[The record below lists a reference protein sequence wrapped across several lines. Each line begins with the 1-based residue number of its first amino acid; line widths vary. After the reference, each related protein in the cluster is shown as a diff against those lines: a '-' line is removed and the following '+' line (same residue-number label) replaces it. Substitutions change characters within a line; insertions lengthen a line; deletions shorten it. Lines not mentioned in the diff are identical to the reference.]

1 MNKEQA
7 QQLIERLA
15 DKTLSEGCKVITAKD
30 RRMYTQES
38 QRNKLYPIEEQ
49 GRLIPAIGTIISK
62 SNTKIYCKSRD
73 NNSPWS
79 TKEEYIQKILGHPVY
94 IGDVLKK
101 LQQQEEYIVST
112 GDFETIND
120 IITREDYNVSKVF
133 AKLLHHWARCG
144 IENSLQTILDEA
156 EWEGALSLIKVRN
169 GCYELYRDKTKIS
182 EHSTISGANSMAD
195 KFPPSLKSPALKLF
209 SYLNVLFPDK

>member
-1 MNKEQA
+1 MNKEHA
-7 QQLIERLA
+7 QKLIERLA
-15 DKTLSEGCKVITAKD
+15 DKTLSFGC
-30 RRMYTQES
+30 R
-38 QRNKLYPIEEQ
+38 IEENNHSPSHSIFVCHNL
-49 GRLIPAIGTIISK
+49 GTMYSAIQVGPE
-62 SNTKIYCKSRD
+62 NTYHFFNGYK
-73 NNSPWS
+73 NP
-79 TKEEYIQKILGHPVY
+79 EMKILGHPVY